1 MNIQVHPT
9 SSNLT
14 SAMLNSKKGRARLWH
29 TALKFFIPVLR
40 ITSPDHLDVIVDIRS
55 RDYKGAQNCDDAINL
70 SFSRPYE
77 GAIFQSFKLL
87 MLEKCVLTI
96 LELNWDQRWG
106 HKKTKLNICHRM
118 LTSSTQLQNRSF
130 QVVERTRIGSLSNH
144 DDDSNKNLTN
154 LHI

>member
-1 MNIQVHPT
+1 MVDRFKPPSMDWT
-9 SSNLT
+9 SPGDLHKRLKLFKRSRRGENSEIAASRRPFT
-14 SAMLNSKKGRARLWH
+14 SAPELRSLRL
-29 TALKFFIPVLR
+29 
-40 ITSPDHLDVIVDIRS
+40 DIRS
-55 RDYKGAQNCDDAINL
+55 RDYKGAQNCEDAINP

-77 GAIFQSFKLL
+77 GAIFQLFKLL

-130 QVVERTRIGSLSNH
+130 HVIERTRIGSLSNH
-144 DDDSNKNLTN
+144 DDNSTKTS
-154 LHI
+154 